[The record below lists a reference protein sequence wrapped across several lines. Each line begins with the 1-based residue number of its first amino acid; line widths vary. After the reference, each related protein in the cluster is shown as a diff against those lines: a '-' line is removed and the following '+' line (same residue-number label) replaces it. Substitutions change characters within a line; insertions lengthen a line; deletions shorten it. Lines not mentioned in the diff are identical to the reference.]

1 MLTKSFLG
9 RISSVLFVFRDPWEM
24 LRDGDFA
31 NVEIMIGTNQDEG
44 KRGVGYLNSSI
55 FANCGG
61 KCKICSTS

>member
-24 LRDGDFA
+24 LGDGDFA

-44 KRGVGYLNSSI
+44 KRVGYLNSSI